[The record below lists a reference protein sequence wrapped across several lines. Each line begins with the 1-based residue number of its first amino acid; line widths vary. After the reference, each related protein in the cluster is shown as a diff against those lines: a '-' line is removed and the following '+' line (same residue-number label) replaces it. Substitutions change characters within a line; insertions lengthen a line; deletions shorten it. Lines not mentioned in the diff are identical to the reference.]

1 MSGRLVLSDD
11 LTRYDF
17 GKDHP
22 MAPGRVSNTISL
34 ARQLGVLDRLEVVP
48 PPEID
53 IDLLRTVHTA
63 DYIDAVRRGEPNAA
77 YGLGTSDNPA
87 FAGMHEIAGRVAM
100 ASVEAA
106 RGVWRGE
113 VDRACNISGGL
124 HHAMPDHAS
133 GFCIYNDLAIAIRWL
148 LDAGC
153 ERIAYVDVDVHH
165 GDGVQAIFYDDPR
178 VLTVS
183 LHETPA
189 RLFPGTGFPY
199 EGGGPNARGT
209 AVNVALPSGT
219 NDAGWL
225 RAFHAIVP
233 QVVAAHRPSLLVT
246 QHGCDSH
253 RRDPLADL
261 NLSLD
266 GQRASYLAVA
276 DLADRLCEG
285 RWVSTGGGGYAVLN
299 VVPRA
304 WTHLL
309 AVVSGEPIEPETEI
323 PRAWREELG
332 VHGTL
337 TMSDG
342 VDASYVPFEQGF
354 SPESR
359 LDQAI
364 LATRRA
370 VFPELGLD
378 PDP

>member
-1 MSGRLVLSDD
+1 VVLSDD

-34 ARQLGVLDRLEVVP
+34 ARQLGVLDRLDVVP

-53 IDLLRTVHTA
+53 IDLLRTVHTP

-100 ASVEAA
+100 ATVEAA
-106 RGVWRGE
+106 RGVWSGE

-189 RLFPGTGFPY
+189 RLFPGTGFPN
-199 EGGGPNARGT
+199 ESGGPHARGT

-219 NDAGWL
+219 TDAGWL

-233 QVVAAHRPSLLVT
+233 QVVAEHRPSILVT

-261 NLSLD
+261 DLSLD
-266 GQRASYLAVA
+266 GQRASYIALA
-276 DLADRLCEG
+276 DLADRFCER
-285 RWVSTGGGGYAVLN
+285 RWVSTGGGGYSVLN

-309 AVVSGEPIEPETEI
+309 AIVSGEPIPPETQI
-323 PRAWREELG
+323 PRAWREEVG
-332 VHGTL
+332 ERGPL

-342 VDASYVPFEQGF
+342 VDATYVAFEQGF

>member
-1 MSGRLVLSDD
+1 VSGRLVLSDD

-34 ARQLGVLDRLEVVP
+34 ARQLGVLDRLDIVP

-53 IDLLRTVHTA
+53 IEALRTVHTA
-63 DYIDAVRRGEPNAA
+63 DYIDAVRCGEPNAA

-100 ASVEAA
+100 ATLEAA
-106 RGVWRGE
+106 RGVWSGE
-113 VDRACNISGGL
+113 VERACNISGGL

-183 LHETPA
+183 LHETPT
-189 RLFPGTGFPY
+189 RLFPGTGFAY
-199 EGGGPNARGT
+199 ESGGPHARGT

-219 NDAGWL
+219 TDAGWL

-233 QVVAAHRPSLLVT
+233 KVVAEHEPSILVT

-276 DLADRLCEG
+276 ELADQFCQR

-309 AVVSGEPIEPETEI
+309 AVVSGRPIPPATEV
-323 PRAWREELG
+323 PLAWLEEVG
-332 VHGTL
+332 ERGSL

-342 VDASYVPFEQGF
+342 VDPAYVPFEQGF
-354 SPESR
+354 SPEST

-378 PDP
+378 PGP